1 MSKTTAP
8 RPHSPKSAAN
18 RDSNNA
24 GNADANC
31 ANSPPRWTYPN
42 PNFEPERY
50 APELKLVPFDEVEPT
65 QLFWEGRGGYA
76 PRGCVTVIAGEH
88 GSGKS
93 LLAIDWAAS
102 ISAGYP
108 AFQRSAG
115 ARAAANAQDAARAQD
130 LSKAEGDAKAQD
142 TINGDSPDKSL
153 YGPFPG
159 LDGQPLSLTSSEA
172 VIAHAGDLTLGIVRR
187 RIDAAGGLPERI
199 AALALDWPDR
209 EEKFTFLTLRKRICA
224 LTCAVRGSADVR
236 LLVIDNLEALAGN
249 LHEPPSAALLG
260 FLLANLTELA
270 ARANLAIVA
279 LAHLPHGGGQAAARK
294 LEALSAA
301 APVVY
306 MAADDP
312 EQPGRKLL
320 LTVKNTLAPP
330 APARSFEIVDGRAVM
345 REENRGVSVADFI
358 APASRRLEV
367 RHDREQAARW
377 LLGAL
382 ADGPVASRELFR
394 QARDCGI
401 STRTLRRA
409 ADSLG
414 LAPRKSSFDGPWQ
427 WQLAAPATKKGT
439 QLESPKRA
447 ASPFSSQNELRPLR
461 PLFPE
466 PAPSASVSSGGPA
479 ASSETEVDASGLPEI
494 YHSPS
499 ESDEDGQPRDAEL
512 AAPLSSGS
520 RNGRLA
526 ACGA

>member
-1 MSKTTAP
+1 MSKSTAP
-8 RPHSPKSAAN
+8 QNDSTHAA
-18 RDSNNA
+18 A
-24 GNADANC
+24 GADANR
-31 ANSPPRWTYPN
+31 ADSPPRWTYPN

-50 APELKLVPFDEVEPT
+50 APELKLVPLDEVEPA
-65 QLFWEGRGGYA
+65 QLYWEGRGGYA

-102 ISAGYP
+102 ISVGYP

-115 ARAAANAQDAARAQD
+115 ARAAAKAQLAAKAQD
-130 LSKAEGDAKAQD
+130 LAKAEGDAKAAAD
-142 TINGDSPDKSL
+142 ADGEGANDGSPDKEL

-159 LDGQPLSLTSSEA
+159 LDGQALRLTSSEA
-172 VIAHAGDLTLGIVRR
+172 VIAHAGDLTLGVVRR

-306 MAADDP
+306 LAADAP
-312 EQPGRKLL
+312 ERKGRKLL
-320 LTVKNTLAPP
+320 VTVKNTLAPP
-330 APARSFEIVDGRAVM
+330 APARAFEIVDGRAVM
-345 REENRGVSVADFI
+345 REEVFNVSFAEFI
-358 APASRRLEV
+358 APASRRLEA

-427 WQLAAPATKKGT
+427 WQLAAPAVTCIG
-439 QLESPKRA
+439 EPSERGR
-447 ASPFSSQNELRPLR
+447 SSNRRNELRPL
-461 PLFPE
+461 FP
-466 PAPSASVSSGGPA
+466 GGA
-479 ASSETEVDASGLPEI
+479 VTSNQTEAVGAGSPGI
-494 YHSPS
+494 CHSPS
-499 ESDEDGQPRDAEL
+499 ESDEDGQVREEEF
-512 AAPLSSGS
+512 AAPLSAGP

-526 ACGA
+526 PCGA